1 MPACVSTP
9 MNLLDAKITG
19 LIVNILINGVRMKK
33 LTSKHNVLQEED
45 GGLGKCMINRSL
57 RVVMN

>member
-1 MPACVSTP
+1 
-9 MNLLDAKITG
+9 
-19 LIVNILINGVRMKK
+19 MKK

>member
-1 MPACVSTP
+1 MADIELCEYEH
-9 MNLLDAKITG
+9 AAF
-19 LIVNILINGVRMKK
+19 ILINGVRMKK